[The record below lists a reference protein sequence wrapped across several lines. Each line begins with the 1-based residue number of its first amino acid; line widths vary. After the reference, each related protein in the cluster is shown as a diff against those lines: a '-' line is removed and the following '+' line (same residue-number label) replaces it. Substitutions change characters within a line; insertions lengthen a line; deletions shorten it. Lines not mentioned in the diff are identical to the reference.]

1 MPYFEMKKSVFLAEI
16 PESWWVS
23 EPSSRQFVGKKTF
36 LEFVLDKKMS
46 HLPETEKEFEKVIE
60 WTRDG

>member
-23 EPSSRQFVGKKTF
+23 EPSSRQFVGKKRSWK
-36 LEFVLDKKMS
+36 LS
-46 HLPETEKEFEKVIE
+46 
-60 WTRDG
+60 